1 MTTSERPRRA
11 RRGEGE
17 LLRDEII
24 DAAERLLGE
33 LGSPTAVSMRAIA
46 GAVGVTPPSI
56 YLHFADKD
64 ELFFAV
70 CQRRFTEFGG
80 TLLQAVEG
88 LEDPAEQIEALGAA
102 YVRYGLE
109 RPEHYRVLFSGLVDL
124 ERHVTDH
131 EALPGHQALMVVIDV
146 VRRGMESGVF
156 APGDPRHV
164 AVGVWAMVHGYLSL
178 IIAEKDNLPD
188 VDLLGAEETVR
199 RMALRSLRP

>member
-1 MTTSERPRRA
+1 MTTRDRPRRA

-17 LLRDEII
+17 LLRDEIL

-33 LGSPTAVSMRAIA
+33 HGSPAAVSMRAVA
-46 GAVGVTPPSI
+46 SAVGVTPPSI

-70 CQRRFTEFGG
+70 CQRRFNEFG
-80 TLLQAVEG
+80 TELLAAVRG
-88 LEDPAEQIEALGAA
+88 LEDPREQIEALGRA

-109 RPEHYRVLFSGLVDL
+109 RPEHYRVLFSGLVDV
-124 ERHVTDH
+124 ERHVTDLS
-131 EALPGHQALMVVIDV
+131 ALPGHQALMVLVDV

-156 APGDPRHV
+156 APGDPGHV

-178 IIAEKDNLPD
+178 IIAEKHNLPD
-188 VDLLGAEETVR
+188 VDLLGAQSTVLL
-199 RMALRSLRP
+199 MALRSLQP